1 MTTHS
6 EEKTQPDVEERPN
19 RRKLARSK
27 KHPRP
32 GLGRIRWRLDQFCL
46 ETGIVVKQGRWKGI
60 ANAEE
65 VFRRTRVSKDILFYV
80 MRYPDTVKGAHFR
93 TLARL
98 CYGLNCQPGDL
109 LEYVG
114 AEQSDSPL
122 SELYKL
128 EPTLDLDPETPE

>member
-1 MTTHS
+1 
-6 EEKTQPDVEERPN
+6 
-19 RRKLARSK
+19 
-27 KHPRP
+27 
-32 GLGRIRWRLDQFCL
+32 
-46 ETGIVVKQGRWKGI
+46 
-60 ANAEE
+60 
-65 VFRRTRVSKDILFYV
+65 
-80 MRYPDTVKGAHFR
+80 
-93 TLARL
+93 L